1 MPIENRNLEPGTKLI
16 ATYKKE
22 TYHALVVAS
31 VEGKVLYQ
39 LTPHDG
45 KEYKSPSSLGT
56 AVTGKACNGWT
67 FWSVDTSDAEA
78 EGEMATTQQL
88 PAEVEAQLVEREPED
103 GTQSGDSTREETS
116 EADSNV
122 QPSTLGFRR
131 VPNQRGVPE
140 GELRLYCDA
149 CQASFTAT
157 VGQQPETCPQG
168 HWPDDAAT
176 GQETQ
181 S

>member
-31 VEGKVLYQ
+31 AEGKVLYQ
-39 LTPHDG
+39 LSPYDG
-45 KEYKSPSSLGT
+45 KEYKSPFSLGT

-67 FWSVDTSDAEA
+67 FWSVDTSDAET
-78 EGEMATTQQL
+78 EGETATA
-88 PAEVEAQLVEREPED
+88 PVEAEVPTPEKQVPAAGPPDSAEESEPED
-103 GTQSGDSTREETS
+103 PKYVPLEEDVAQPATS
-116 EADSNV
+116 
-122 QPSTLGFRR
+122 GFRR

-140 GELRLYCDA
+140 GEVRLYCDA
-149 CQASFTAT
+149 CQASFTAP
-157 VGQQPETCPQG
+157 VDQNPETCPLG
-168 HWPDDAAT
+168 HLP
-176 GQETQ
+176 